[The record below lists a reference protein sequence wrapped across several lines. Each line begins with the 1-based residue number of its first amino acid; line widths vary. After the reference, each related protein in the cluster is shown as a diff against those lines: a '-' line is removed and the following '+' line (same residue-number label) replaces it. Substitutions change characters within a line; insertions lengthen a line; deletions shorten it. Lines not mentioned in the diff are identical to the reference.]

1 MEFSKNN
8 YILTEEDQEFFKNWV
23 ELNLMGISWEG
34 RYLSE
39 FNEFWTTLF
48 APNKSVADQFEDI
61 KCFQQGLKVGPIIS
75 WGKWL
80 SDKFAAYCFI
90 YKGASIR
97 ELALISNQS
106 ASNLATNLR
115 IFFTERFPNLVE
127 VFNDQFLIGNSLSE
141 NLDLTFLKLDQ
152 KFTLEASQIRGSL
165 EGEVFTGLEL
175 TLYSEWESIRKFK
188 ESTSS
193 VEKKKTKVE
202 KQPIIHVKFIQ
213 ELLLLFMLGGILIFA
228 IKVGNKWYEDYLV
241 KEISIFE
248 PNFFWLDKN
257 LAFEGDKSLDPKD
270 ISISLDELEELE
282 KLESKK
288 FITSELATTR
298 FEVESDVV
306 LTSVDSLP
314 RDFNVAD
321 LEQSTYE
328 ETRKGGYRNNRYGR
342 RKAYRVMLTSVNA
355 EKTKSELQILLKEF
369 DVKQVDNV
377 KPGTK
382 IPGGIYFNLHVPRKL
397 LKHFL
402 SKLSSVE
409 EATILESK
417 TLSRGPAN
425 SSRVFIWIKSI

>member
-1 MEFSKNN
+1 MEFSIKNN
-8 YILTEEDQEFFKNWV
+8 ILTGEDQEFFKNWI

-39 FNEFWTTLF
+39 FNDFWNKLF
-48 APNKSVADQFEDI
+48 TPNKSILDQFEDI
-61 KCFQQGLKVGPIIS
+61 KYFQRNLKVGPIIS
-75 WGKWL
+75 WGKWVA
-80 SDKFAAYCFI
+80 DKFTAYCFI

-97 ELALISNQS
+97 ELSTISNQS
-106 ASNLATNLR
+106 PSDLATSLR

-127 VFNDQFLIGNSLSE
+127 VFNEQFLIGNSLSE

-152 KFTLEASQIRGSL
+152 QLNLDPTLIRGSL

-175 TLYSEWESIRKFK
+175 TLYSEWENLKKFK
-188 ESTSS
+188 DSKIHDDKNKTI
-193 VEKKKTKVE
+193 VEKP
-202 KQPIIHVKFIQ
+202 PIIHVKFIQ
-213 ELLLLFMLGGILIFA
+213 ELLLLFVLGGVLIFA

-257 LAFEGDKSLDPKD
+257 LAFKGDKSLDPKD

-288 FITSELATTR
+288 FVTSELATTR

-314 RDFNVAD
+314 KDFDVAD

-328 ETRKGGYRNNRYGR
+328 ETKKGGYRNNRYGR
-342 RKAYRVMLTSVNA
+342 RKAYRVMLTSVDPV
-355 EKTKSELQILLKEF
+355 KTKLELLTLLKEF

-382 IPGGIYFNLHVPRKL
+382 IPGGIYFNLHVQRKL

-409 EATILESK
+409 ESTILESK